1 MLGAASM
8 VGGLQAA
15 TQFFAHT
22 FAYHATLGPNVG
34 HVYAPW
40 SILHWTYK
48 WYSQYPD
55 EIMKAGSMGMLVS
68 TVGLLGVAVAK
79 VVTSNSS
86 KANEYLHGSARWAD
100 IVLAATTTVILLLLC
115 TPLAWWLAHTHS
127 RWRHVV
133 GAVVALP
140 LVLPPTVIGFY
151 LLVAMGPAGP
161 LGQFTQAM
169 GWGLLSFTFT
179 GLVIGSVIYSMPFV
193 VQPLQNAFE
202 AIGERPLEV
211 AAALGAGPL
220 DRFFTVALP
229 LARPAV
235 AAGVALVLKNKA
247 LPIAIKLGLH
257 HTQINCKIGKN
268 ALILYRCIKP

>member
-1 MLGAASM
+1 MKIKMNNAVGPQVRTAKPKPSKLLPVLGAASM

-86 KANEYLHGSARWAD
+86 KANEYLHGSARWAEKKD
-100 IVLAATTTVILLLLC
+100 IQAAGLLPRERNVLEIVTGKAAPTATGVYVGGWQDKDGNFFYLRHSGPEHVLTYAPTRSGKGGAHAAVVGREQRHHRLEGQVVGLDRRLAA
-115 TPLAWWLAHTHS
+115 
-127 RWRHVV
+127 
-133 GAVVALP
+133 
-140 LVLPPTVIGFY
+140 
-151 LLVAMGPAGP
+151 
-161 LGQFTQAM
+161 
-169 GWGLLSFTFT
+169 
-179 GLVIGSVIYSMPFV
+179 
-193 VQPLQNAFE
+193 E
-202 AIGERPLEV
+202 ARQEQG
-211 AAALGAGPL
+211 AALRAGQHL
-220 DRFFTVALP
+220 GRRL
-229 LARPAV
+229 LES
-235 AAGVALVLKNKA
+235 AGRN
-247 LPIAIKLGLH
+247 PPRHRIRG
-257 HTQINCKIGKN
+257 G
-268 ALILYRCIKP
+268 

>member
-1 MLGAASM
+1 MKIKMNNAVGPQVRTAKPKPSKLLPVLGAASM

-86 KANEYLHGSARWAD
+86 KANEYLRKHGKRPIDWRLPSLAD
-100 IVLAATTTVILLLLC
+100 I
-115 TPLAWWLAHTHS
+115 
-127 RWRHVV
+127 
-133 GAVVALP
+133 
-140 LVLPPTVIGFY
+140 
-151 LLVAMGPAGP
+151 
-161 LGQFTQAM
+161 
-169 GWGLLSFTFT
+169 T
-179 GLVIGSVIYSMPFV
+179 GSDSTL
-193 VQPLQNAFE
+193 
-202 AIGERPLEV
+202 
-211 AAALGAGPL
+211 
-220 DRFFTVALP
+220 
-229 LARPAV
+229 
-235 AAGVALVLKNKA
+235 
-247 LPIAIKLGLH
+247 
-257 HTQINCKIGKN
+257 
-268 ALILYRCIKP
+268 